1 MPTGR
6 SLPALRRKNIR
17 VNQPTDMWE
26 TTINT
31 EISATSAITS
41 AITINSEEFRLLRD
55 LVYERFGINLTEAK
69 RSLVVSRLQ
78 NVLQLQGFDNFKSY
92 YQYLI
97 TDRTNQGLNELINQI
112 STNFSYFYREN
123 AHFDFFSRHALP
135 QLIEKLRQHDSYD
148 IRLWTAGCSTGEE
161 PYMLIMLMM
170 EHLGLDYGNWN
181 AGLLATD
188 ISERVLKMAAE
199 AVYPLD
205 RIERVPAHIRQR
217 YFKAA
222 GSGLATVSSK
232 VKQDITLRRF
242 NLMNPF
248 PFKKPFQ
255 MIFCRNVMI
264 YFDKPTRDKLIKR
277 FHQFLEPGGYLFI
290 GHSESLGRTQQL
302 YKYIMPACYQKLDDR
317 QPHHT
322 THNKTV

>member
-1 MPTGR
+1 MP
-6 SLPALRRKNIR
+6 L
-17 VNQPTDMWE
+17 NQPTDAWE
-26 TTINT
+26 KTTKMEMQVNDNIA
-31 EISATSAITS
+31 IS
-41 AITINSEEFRLLRD
+41 SEEFKLLRD
-55 LVYERFGINLTEAK
+55 LVYERFGINLTESK
-69 RSLVVSRLQ
+69 RDLVVSRLQ
-78 NVLQLQGFDNFKSY
+78 NVLQLQGFVSFKSY

-97 TDRTNQGLNELINQI
+97 TDRTNQGLSELINQI

-123 AHFDFFSRHALP
+123 AHFDFFSKQALP
-135 QLIEKLRQHDSYD
+135 QLIEKLRHRNSYD

-161 PYMLIMLMM
+161 PYMLIMLML
-170 EHLGLDYGNWN
+170 EHLGLDYGNWD

-188 ISERVLKMAAE
+188 ISERVLKTAAK
-199 AVYPLD
+199 ALYPLD

-217 YFKAA
+217 YFKTAGNGMAA
-222 GSGLATVSSK
+222 VSSK
-232 VKQDITLRRF
+232 VKEGITLRRF

-302 YKYIMPACYQKLDDR
+302 YKYVMPACYQKTDDR
-317 QPHHT
+317 
-322 THNKTV
+322 